1 MVGWLVARAIDRSTA
16 YQRPHR
22 ARFLAGRGD
31 CCVFFFV
38 GLVVG
43 GVASGGLAEGIA
55 TTSIVIRQFPRKNF
69 SAYHI
74 RCLDTCIEY

>member
-1 MVGWLVARAIDRSTA
+1 MVGWLVARSIDRSTA

-22 ARFLAGRGD
+22 ARFLADRGD